1 MTSTPHKDMA
11 KAYDPQVTEGRI
23 YDLWMNGGY
32 FTPKIDK
39 TRRPFVIVM
48 PPPNVTGEL
57 HLGHALMAAL
67 EDIMIRWH
75 RMQGEPTLY
84 LPGTDHAGIATQ
96 VVVERTIAKDG
107 LTRHDIG
114 REQFIDRVW
123 SWVKQYGN
131 TIDGQLKRLGSSC
144 DWSRKLFTLDDGPN
158 KAVRTTFVN
167 LYKKGLIYR
176 GERINNWCSRCATA
190 LSDLEVTHQEEK
202 SGLYFI
208 KYCFTTGSDFITIAT
223 TRPETLLGDT
233 AVAVNPNDKRYVH
246 TIGKNVTVPIVGRNI
261 PIIADDTV
269 DMDFGTGAL
278 KVTPGHDHNDF
289 EIGKRHG
296 LPIINIMNLDGTL
309 NENTGHYRDVEGLD
323 ARNNI
328 IKELEDDGL
337 LEKVES
343 RQHSI
348 GHCQRCNTVL
358 EPLVSKQW
366 YMKMAPLAKPAIE
379 AVQDG
384 RIKILPDHFTK
395 VYFNWMQNIR
405 DWAISR
411 QLWWGHRIPVW
422 YCTDCKELNVEL
434 EDPSSCQK
442 CGSTNL
448 TQDNDVLD
456 TWFSSALWPHST
468 LGWPEKTNDLAY
480 FHPTNVL
487 ETGHDILFF
496 WVARMIMMGL
506 ENTGKVP
513 FETVYL
519 HGIVRDPEGVKMSKT
534 KGNVMDPLNLID
546 DYGADALRFALT
558 NGVAT
563 GADMRL
569 NERKMVASRNL
580 ANKLWN
586 ATRFVLSNLDN
597 NALVI
602 DWQNGP
608 SPEHLEDRW
617 IISRL
622 NHVSDETSHYLQN
635 YQFSE
640 AQRLLQDFFWGDY
653 CDWYLELAKIRIR
666 TEDNQSPLPVLV
678 FVLERIVRLLHPFMP
693 FITEEIWQT
702 LRSKFKE
709 LESAAPALIVADYPK
724 AQPTRYDAE
733 SEDQMNG
740 VIELVRGLRNIRS
753 EFNIAT
759 SQTIEAVI
767 NAPQIAET
775 VEKEQ
780 KAIKILAQ
788 VDPLTLS
795 ERPGHAAKDEV
806 SIVLAKGTVT
816 IPLGGLVN
824 LEHEKKRLSVE
835 LNELDGNVQRLS
847 ARLRDEKFTSR
858 APVEVVER
866 EKQRLETAENRR
878 SRVAETLARL

>member
-11 KAYDPQVTEGRI
+11 KAYDPQVTEDRI

-96 VVVERTIAKDG
+96 VVVERAIGKDG
-107 LTRHDIG
+107 MTRHDLG

-131 TIDGQLKRLGSSC
+131 TIDEQLKRLGASC

-269 DMDFGTGAL
+269 DIDFGTGAL

-343 RQHSI
+343 HQHSI

-434 EDPSSCQK
+434 EDPSSCQN

-480 FHPTNVL
+480 YHPTNVL

-534 KGNVMDPLNLID
+534 KGNVMDPLDLID

-586 ATRFVLSNLDN
+586 ANRFVLSNLDN

-608 SPEHLEDRW
+608 TSDHLEDRW

-622 NHVSDETSHYLQN
+622 SHVCDETNHYLQN

-678 FVLERIVRLLHPFMP
+678 FVLERIIRLLHPFMP

-702 LRSKFKE
+702 LRSRFKE

-724 AQPTRYDAE
+724 GQPTRYDAE

-767 NAPQIAET
+767 NAPRIAQT
-775 VEKEQ
+775 VEKEK
-780 KAIKILAQ
+780 KAIKILAK
-788 VDPLTLS
+788 VNPLTLS
-795 ERPGHAAKDEV
+795 KRSRQPAKDEV
-806 SIVLAKGTVT
+806 SIVLANGIVT

-824 LEHEKKRLSVE
+824 LEHEKNRLSVE
-835 LNELDGNVQRLS
+835 LTELDKNVQRLS

-866 EKQRLETAENRR
+866 ERQRLETAENRR
-878 SRVAETLARL
+878 SRIAETLAHL